1 LTEEEAALCAQG
13 IPKGSF
19 SDTLIAGAIHE
30 MTLSQERP
38 IRDPIH
44 MPYRKALRGAIK
56 KKAPAKK
63 DPAKKDPK
71 E

>member
-1 LTEEEAALCAQG
+1 V
-13 IPKGSF
+13 IPY
-19 SDTLIAGAIHE
+19 
-30 MTLSQERP
+30 
-38 IRDPIH
+38 
-44 MPYRKALRGAIK
+44 MPLRKALRGAIK